1 MGVVL
6 KGNGDPKSQRQGTRD
21 ESTVLASAIGIVLAY
36 IFMADAPAPVQQA
49 LITIVVVMWHRV
61 DPRV

>member
-6 KGNGDPKSQRQGTRD
+6 KGNGDPKSKRQGTRD

>member
-1 MGVVL
+1 MGVVI
-6 KGNGDPKSQRQGTRD
+6 GNGDPKSRRQGSRD

-49 LITIVVVMWHRV
+49 VITIVVVIWHRA

>member
-1 MGVVL
+1 MGVLV
-6 KGNGDPKSQRQGTRD
+6 GNGDPKSKRQGTRD

>member
-1 MGVVL
+1 MGILV
-6 KGNGDPKSQRQGTRD
+6 GNRDPKSKRQGTRD

-49 LITIVVVMWHRV
+49 LITIVVMWHRV